1 MAEVTNPNAAVVA
14 GNGNGPTTY
23 VYAVATGTITT
34 AAAIT
39 SITTTYN
46 GTIGLAK
53 NSGVILS
60 KIFISI
66 VSKLK
71 IKEDN
76 GDEVEKA
83 IKDKVSELSG
93 GKGTLIKY
101 TKICLLYTSPSPR
114 DATLSRMPS
123 SA

>member
-1 MAEVTNPNAAVVA
+1 MALFWFD
-14 GNGNGPTTY
+14 Y
-23 VYAVATGTITT
+23 TICF
-34 AAAIT
+34 
-39 SITTTYN
+39 S
-46 GTIGLAK
+46 LVF
-53 NSGVILS
+53 SVLFLVFILS

-101 TKICLLYTSPSPR
+101 TKIS
-114 DATLSRMPS
+114 
-123 SA
+123 

>member
-1 MAEVTNPNAAVVA
+1 MNYDPNLTILLGILV
-14 GNGNGPTTY
+14 NGM
-23 VYAVATGTITT
+23 ITVF
-34 AAAIT
+34 
-39 SITTTYN
+39 SV
-46 GTIGLAK
+46 LFL
-53 NSGVILS
+53 VFILS

-83 IKDKVSELSG
+83 IKDKISELSG

-101 TKICLLYTSPSPR
+101 TKIS
-114 DATLSRMPS
+114 
-123 SA
+123 

>member
-1 MAEVTNPNAAVVA
+1 MNYDPNLTILLGIIV
-14 GNGNGPTTY
+14 NGM
-23 VYAVATGTITT
+23 ITVF
-34 AAAIT
+34 
-39 SITTTYN
+39 SV
-46 GTIGLAK
+46 L
-53 NSGVILS
+53 SLFFILS

-83 IKDKVSELSG
+83 IKDKISELSG

-101 TKICLLYTSPSPR
+101 TKIS
-114 DATLSRMPS
+114 
-123 SA
+123 

>member
-1 MAEVTNPNAAVVA
+1 MNYDPNLTILLGILV
-14 GNGNGPTTY
+14 NGM
-23 VYAVATGTITT
+23 ITVF
-34 AAAIT
+34 
-39 SITTTYN
+39 SV
-46 GTIGLAK
+46 LFL
-53 NSGVILS
+53 VFILS

-83 IKDKVSELSG
+83 IKDKLSKLSG

-101 TKICLLYTSPSPR
+101 TKIS
-114 DATLSRMPS
+114 
-123 SA
+123 

>member
-1 MAEVTNPNAAVVA
+1 MNYDPNLTILLGILV
-14 GNGNGPTTY
+14 NGM
-23 VYAVATGTITT
+23 ITVF
-34 AAAIT
+34 
-39 SITTTYN
+39 SV
-46 GTIGLAK
+46 LFL
-53 NSGVILS
+53 VFILS

-83 IKDKVSELSG
+83 IKDKVSKLSG

-101 TKICLLYTSPSPR
+101 TKIS
-114 DATLSRMPS
+114 
-123 SA
+123 

>member
-1 MAEVTNPNAAVVA
+1 MNYDPNLTILLGILV
-14 GNGNGPTTY
+14 NGM
-23 VYAVATGTITT
+23 ITVF
-34 AAAIT
+34 
-39 SITTTYN
+39 SV
-46 GTIGLAK
+46 LFL
-53 NSGVILS
+53 VFILS

-83 IKDKVSELSG
+83 IKDKITELSG

-101 TKICLLYTSPSPR
+101 TKIS
-114 DATLSRMPS
+114 
-123 SA
+123 

>member
-1 MAEVTNPNAAVVA
+1 MNYDPNLTILLGILV
-14 GNGNGPTTY
+14 NGM
-23 VYAVATGTITT
+23 ITVFSVLFLVFT
-34 AAAIT
+34 
-39 SITTTYN
+39 
-46 GTIGLAK
+46 
-53 NSGVILS
+53 LS

-83 IKDKVSELSG
+83 IKDKISELSG

-101 TKICLLYTSPSPR
+101 TKIS
-114 DATLSRMPS
+114 
-123 SA
+123 

>member
-1 MAEVTNPNAAVVA
+1 MNYDPNLTILLGILV
-14 GNGNGPTTY
+14 NGM
-23 VYAVATGTITT
+23 ITVF
-34 AAAIT
+34 
-39 SITTTYN
+39 SV
-46 GTIGLAK
+46 LFL
-53 NSGVILS
+53 VFILS

-101 TKICLLYTSPSPR
+101 TKIS
-114 DATLSRMPS
+114 
-123 SA
+123 